1 MDDLLLKLRRIY
13 PERYADIKRAYEY
26 AQKAHEGQKRSSGED
41 YFVHPCAVAEIL
53 AEYGFDAST
62 VMAAFLHDVLEDT
75 SVTND
80 DLKAEFGEEIFELVD
95 GVTKLDKLHFVN
107 LEDAQNENL
116 RKIFIAMAKDLRVI
130 IIKFADR
137 LHNMRSLEFLSPD
150 RQLRIAKE
158 TLEIYAPLA
167 GRLGISFFKCELEDL
182 AMKYVYPDEYKYVSE
197 AVRKQRTERQGFL
210 EMVCKQIEDKLDE
223 MGIKGEVNGRPK
235 HLFSV
240 YKKLNSLH
248 IDIDQIYDLLAVR
261 IIVDSVKDCYTILG
275 EIHSMWK
282 PIPGRVKDYIA
293 MPKANNYQSLHTTVV
308 TQYNETFEIQIRTR
322 EMHQVAEYGVAAHW
336 KYKEGGADGSLEK
349 KIRWIREV
357 MVANDIDDS
366 KEFMDAVKINVFDDE
381 VFVFSPR
388 GDVYDL
394 PVESTPVDLAYK
406 IHSAI
411 GNKCVGAK
419 VNKKIV
425 PLSTKLETGDI
436 VEIITSNSS
445 KGPSLDW
452 LKFVRTASCRAKIRA
467 FFKKERRGENIER
480 GKEMLEREA
489 KKRGFVLGEL
499 LNASNID
506 VILEKHELKD
516 IDDLYAT
523 VGFGGLT
530 TNQVLI
536 KLIDNIKATPK
547 EEISSFDKGIDV
559 EKIST
564 KHSKNGILVNGNANF
579 SVRIAQC
586 CTPIPGDEIVG
597 YISKGRGV
605 SVHRIDCEN
614 IKGLETERLVNT
626 TWDVEGLDKFNAQI
640 TIVCEN
646 KAGILAIIT
655 NVVAQS
661 KLEIVFLNARVNEK
675 KETAEIVLSVQINMN
690 SELERLIKKL
700 NEVEGIISIR
710 R

>member
-1 MDDLLLKLRRIY
+1 MDELLLKLRKIY
-13 PERYADIKRAYEY
+13 PERYADIKQAYEY

-41 YFVHPCAVAEIL
+41 YFIHPCAVAEIL
-53 AEYGFDAST
+53 ADYGFDAST

-75 SVTND
+75 DVTD
-80 DLKAEFGEEIFELVD
+80 EDLKAEFGEEIFELVD

-137 LHNMRSLEFLSPD
+137 LHNMRSLEFLSPE
-150 RQLRIAKE
+150 RQQRIAKE

-182 AMKYVYPDEYKYVSE
+182 AMKYVYPDEYKFVSE
-197 AVRKQRTERQGFL
+197 AVKKQRTERQGFL
-210 EMVCKQIEDKLDE
+210 EMVCKQIEEKLVE
-223 MGIKGEVNGRPK
+223 MGIQGEVNGRPK

-240 YKKLNSLH
+240 YKKLNALH

-308 TQYNETFEIQIRTR
+308 TQYNETFEIQIRTH
-322 EMHQVAEYGVAAHW
+322 EMHRIAEYGVAAHW
-336 KYKEGGADGSLEK
+336 KYKEGGADGELEK

-381 VFVFSPR
+381 VFVFSPK

-394 PVESTPVDLAYK
+394 PIESTPVDLAYK

-419 VNKKIV
+419 VNKKMV

-436 VEIITSNSS
+436 VEILTSNTS

-452 LKFVRTASCRAKIRA
+452 LKFVRTASCRAKIRS
-467 FFKKERRGENIER
+467 FFKKERRGENIDR

-499 LNASNID
+499 INASN
-506 VILEKHELKD
+506 VNAILEKHDLKD
-516 IDDLYAT
+516 IEDLYAT

-536 KLIDNIKATPK
+536 KLIDNIKASPK
-547 EEISSFDKGIDV
+547 EEVPLDKGIDPD
-559 EKIST
+559 KIPVR
-564 KHSKNGILVNGNANF
+564 HSKNGILVNGNANF

-586 CTPIPGDEIVG
+586 CTPIPGDEIIG

-605 SVHRIDCEN
+605 SVHRTDCAN
-614 IKGLETERLVNT
+614 VKDLEEDRLVNT
-626 TWDVEGLDKFNAQI
+626 SWDVEGLDKFNAQI

-646 KAGILAIIT
+646 KAGLLALIT
-655 NVVAQS
+655 NQIAQS

-675 KETAEIVLSVQINMN
+675 KETAEIVLSVQINLN

-700 NEVEGIISIR
+700 NEIDGIISIR